1 MVKQRIDKQIFK
13 IRFLGVYFI
22 FLAKVAILFRK
33 YHPNGTDEFIE
44 FIDSMNKDI
53 LSKKSSM
60 EE

>member
-1 MVKQRIDKQIFK
+1 MKQRIDKQIFK

-22 FLAKVAILFRK
+22 FLAKVASLFRK
-33 YHPNGTDEFIE
+33 YNPNEADEIIE